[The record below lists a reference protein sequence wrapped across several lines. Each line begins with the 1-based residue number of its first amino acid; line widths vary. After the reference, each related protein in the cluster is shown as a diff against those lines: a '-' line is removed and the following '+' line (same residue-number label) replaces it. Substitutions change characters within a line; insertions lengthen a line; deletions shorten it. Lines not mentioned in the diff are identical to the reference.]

1 MPLGKA
7 VETVARV
14 YFLAVMFLMYFFIE
28 EAVYIGGIGITLRHV
43 FALLLIASAFV
54 YFIIKPDVARAAVS
68 LKSAFVF
75 AVPLLVVIV
84 ASMLVWVID
93 KSDVSTIM
101 RGISG
106 CVIYTNWLSC
116 ALCAGAAL
124 YVFGKSGIWYNLAA
138 IVASNIVMIVRIMLT
153 DGIGKFFS
161 EFITLVASFAGKT
174 GETIVKAEIHELAFC
189 LGAYIIYMRN
199 TRTISC

>member
-7 VETVARV
+7 VDTVARV

-93 KSDVSTIM
+93 KSDVSTIL

-124 YVFGKSGIWYNLAA
+124 FLQP
-138 IVASNIVMIVRIMLT
+138 RL
-153 DGIGKFFS
+153 F
-161 EFITLVASFAGKT
+161 
-174 GETIVKAEIHELAFC
+174 
-189 LGAYIIYMRN
+189 
-199 TRTISC
+199 